1 MMVLT
6 RYLAREIIGATLMVT
21 LAFLG
26 LFVFFDFVNELDNVG
41 RGGFEVSH
49 ALIYVLLLL
58 PGRLYELIPITTL
71 IGTLYALTNLGR
83 HSELTV
89 MRASGMSI
97 RRMLFSLCLSG
108 LVFVVLTFVVG
119 EYVAPPSERAAQQ
132 YRLTATGS
140 SVSQALSSGLW
151 VRDGV
156 RFVNVRT
163 MRPDRTMVGVRLY
176 EFDADRRLA
185 SLSVANVGHFD
196 MERGGWVLQGVN
208 RTVFGESEMRREH
221 LEEILWQSDLTPE
234 VLSVL
239 MVEPERMSV
248 PTLYAYIEH
257 LKDNQQNADRY
268 EIALWKKLT
277 YPLASLVMIVL
288 ALPFSLSLDRMGG
301 VSVKVFLGVML
312 GVGFYMLN
320 GLFSNLGTINAWPP
334 ALAAIT
340 PSLLFLLLAM
350 GMLYW
355 VERR

>member
-1 MMVLT
+1 
-6 RYLAREIIGATLMVT
+6 
-21 LAFLG
+21 
-26 LFVFFDFVNELDNVG
+26 
-41 RGGFEVSH
+41 
-49 ALIYVLLLL
+49 
-58 PGRLYELIPITTL
+58 
-71 IGTLYALTNLGR
+71 
-83 HSELTV
+83 
-89 MRASGMSI
+89 MSPPH
-97 RRMLFSLCLSG
+97 
-108 LVFVVLTFVVG
+108 
-119 EYVAPPSERAAQQ
+119 VAPPSERAAQQ

-248 PTLYAYIEH
+248 HTLYAYINH